1 VINGRDI
8 VTSTQITGIASP
20 RKRGV
25 REGRDTLIPAK
36 FQGGEL
42 ADPARGNSELLDKSV
57 SIRSKIY
64 SCNKFELSVL

>member
-8 VTSTQITGIASP
+8 VTSTQNTGIASP

-36 FQGGEL
+36 FQDGEL
-42 ADPARGNSELLDKSV
+42 ADPARGQFG
-57 SIRSKIY
+57 IAG
-64 SCNKFELSVL
+64 

>member
-1 VINGRDI
+1 MCGNVARLFHDVFVINGRDI

-36 FQGGEL
+36 FQDGEL
-42 ADPARGNSELLDKSV
+42 ADPARGQFG
-57 SIRSKIY
+57 IAG
-64 SCNKFELSVL
+64 